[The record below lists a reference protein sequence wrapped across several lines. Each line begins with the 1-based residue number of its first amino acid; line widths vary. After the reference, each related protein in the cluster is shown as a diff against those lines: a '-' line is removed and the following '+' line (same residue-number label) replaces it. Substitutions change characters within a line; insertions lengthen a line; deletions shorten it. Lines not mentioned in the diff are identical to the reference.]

1 MSSITQVIEIL
12 WWSLGNSGGRSL
24 GDDEIT
30 KKRKREENLGRE
42 SKAKKSSGRT
52 LDEMESKKSS
62 RKE

>member
-1 MSSITQVIEIL
+1 M
-12 WWSLGNSGGRSL
+12 